1 MRSVELL
8 LDAESEA
15 RIRAQWEA
23 LETAGIPSLS
33 LHTSASNR
41 PHVTLVAGPEL
52 IAPEPGALG
61 ALPARIDLA
70 AVLLFPH
77 DGRYVLAWGATR
89 SPALDALHARATRL
103 VPGGVPTSL
112 PEEWTPHVSISRRLR
127 AEQLAEAVPLLGE
140 PFSVGLASVRFWNGD
155 TKEITE
161 L

>member
-15 RIRAQWEA
+15 RIRAQWQA
-23 LETAGIPSLS
+23 LEAAGIPSLS

-41 PHVTLVAGPEL
+41 PHVTLVAGPGL
-52 IAPEPGALG
+52 AAPEPGSLG
-61 ALPARIDLA
+61 PLPASVELS

-77 DGRYVLAWGATR
+77 AGRYVLAWGVTR

-112 PEEWTPHVSISRRLR
+112 PEAWAPHVSVSRRLR
-127 AEQLAEAVPLLGE
+127 PELLAEAVPLMGE
-140 PFSVGLASVRFWNGD
+140 PFAMGFSSVRFWDGD
-155 TKEITE
+155 AKTVTE